1 MQSKILKLNDVFNL
15 MDNEIL
21 FKLEENISFN
31 DIKYLLEG
39 EIVNSDDTEV
49 NETDDDQDQQ
59 DQQQDQNNQEQQN
72 NQNQDDQTQQPGLLS
87 PDQIQEIIQGLQS
100 GQISEE
106 EIQQAYENGQ
116 LNDADIQAIQD
127 GMNQEMTPEQ
137 EEEMFKTQI
146 KEMSENF
153 VRLSLFD
160 KINDFS
166 KKVEDFIDSINDES
180 LVNKFNYIK
189 NYLDILS
196 SLIFNLDVNLLF
208 QMYVT
213 LETKAISYMTE
224 YLNPEVSSEELDS
237 ILEKTNEENL
247 KQELQ
252 AKITPEK
259 LIELANSG
267 QLSDFTLQ
275 KLVELGIYT
284 EDELNE
290 ILSQAQPPQDDQ
302 GQAPEGDQS
311 NDQSND
317 KIDQAAQAIVSG
329 EASEE
334 ELQQL
339 AQSGE
344 ISQEEYQAI
353 MNKVQELSNGQN
365 EQAPEGDQSNDPV
378 DQAQQLLQQSQ
389 QLQQQA
395 EELLQNADQSGQSE
409 DKITQAA
416 QAIISGQLS
425 ADELI
430 QDFTNGEITKEE
442 FEAVIAKIEELKE
455 QQGATQSAPENNNQ
469 EQPQQP
475 QQQQQ
480 PQQPQQ
486 DQEVQDNDNLEKD
499 KKEKKKPKQSFDSA
513 FSDAVD
519 PKAK

>member
-49 NETDDDQDQQ
+49 TETDDDQDQ
-59 DQQQDQNNQEQQN
+59 NNQEQPQ
-72 NQNQDDQTQQPGLLS
+72 GLLS

-116 LNDADIQAIQD
+116 LNDADIQVIQD

-259 LIELANSG
+259 LIELSNSG

-290 ILSQAQPPQDDQ
+290 ILSQAQPQQDDQ

-311 NDQSND
+311 NDQANNQSND

-365 EQAPEGDQSNDPV
+365 GQTNDQAPEGDQSNDPV

-416 QAIISGQLS
+416 QAIVSGQLS

-442 FEAVIAKIEELKE
+442 FEAIIAKIEELKE

-469 EQPQQP
+469 EQR
-475 QQQQQ
+475 
-480 PQQPQQ
+480 